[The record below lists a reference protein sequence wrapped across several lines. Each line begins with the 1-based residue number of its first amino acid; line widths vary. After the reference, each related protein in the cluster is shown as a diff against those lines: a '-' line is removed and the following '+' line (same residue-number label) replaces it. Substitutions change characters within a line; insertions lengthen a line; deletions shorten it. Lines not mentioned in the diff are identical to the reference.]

1 MVTKKDIVI
10 VGLQPWDIEI
20 GSNCKNIAIEFAKTN
35 RVLYVNAPIDSKTL
49 LKDRKKKA
57 LQKRLAL
64 IRKRE
69 NLVRVTDNLW
79 TLYPS
84 SVIQSINWLPNSGI
98 FTLLNKWN
106 NRRFSRDILYAM
118 TALSFHDIILFNDS
132 DMIRSFYLP
141 ELLKPQLSIYY
152 SRDNLMTQ
160 PYFFKHGH
168 LHEPE
173 LMAKSDIVFA
183 NSEYLAGLARKY
195 NKHSYDI
202 GQGCDLSV
210 FDPAISRTIPGDL
223 KEIKRPVIG
232 YIGALSAQRLDLDLL
247 LDLCGRMTEW
257 SFVFVGKQDEVFAG
271 SSLNTLPNV
280 HFLGLKEEKVLADY
294 LAFFDVA
301 INPQQINEMTIGN
314 YPRKID
320 EYLAMGKPVVATETV
335 TMQLFRNHVYLGKT
349 ASDYSELIKKALSEN
364 VPQTA
369 AERIAF
375 ANTHTWENCVR
386 SAYGQVEK
394 IRPDLKD

>member
-1 MVTKKDIVI
+1 MVTNRDIVI

-64 IRKRE
+64 IRQGE
-69 NLVRVTDNLW
+69 NLVRMSDNLW
-79 TLYPS
+79 ILYPS
-84 SVIQSINWLPNSGI
+84 SVIQSINWLPGSGI

-106 NRRFSRDILYAM
+106 NRRFSKDIRYAM

-168 LHEPE
+168 LLEPE
-173 LMAKSDIVFA
+173 LMAKSDIVLA
-183 NSEYLAGLARKY
+183 NSAYLADLARKY
-195 NKHSYDI
+195 NKHAYDI

-210 FDPAISRTIPGDL
+210 FNPAVSRIIPGDL

-247 LDLCGRMTEW
+247 LDLCGTMTEW
-257 SFVFVGKQDEVFAG
+257 SFAFVGKQDETFTG
-271 SSLNTLPNV
+271 SALNTLPNV
-280 HFLGLKEEKVLADY
+280 HFLGLKEEKVLPDY

-335 TMQLFRNHVYLGKT
+335 TMQIFRNHVYLGKT
-349 ASDYSELIKKALSEN
+349 AADYIELIKRALAEDE
-364 VPQTA
+364 PQQA

-375 ANTHTWENCVR
+375 ANTHTWENSVK
-386 SAYGQVEK
+386 SAYIQIEK
-394 IRPDLKD
+394 IRPDMSA

>member
-1 MVTKKDIVI
+1 MVTNRDIVI

-64 IRKRE
+64 IRQGE
-69 NLVRVTDNLW
+69 NLVRMSDNLW

-84 SVIQSINWLPNSGI
+84 SVIQSINWLPGSGI

-106 NRRFSRDILYAM
+106 NRRFSKDIRYAM

-168 LHEPE
+168 LLEPG
-173 LMAKSDIVFA
+173 LMAKSDIVLA
-183 NSEYLAGLARKY
+183 NSAYLADLARKY
-195 NKHSYDI
+195 NKHAYDI

-210 FDPAISRTIPGDL
+210 FNPAVSRIIPGDL

-247 LDLCGRMTEW
+247 LDLCGTMTQW
-257 SFVFVGKQDEVFAG
+257 SFAFVGKQDEAFT
-271 SSLNTLPNV
+271 SSALNTLPNV
-280 HFLGLKEEKVLADY
+280 HFLGLKEEKVLPNY

-320 EYLAMGKPVVATETV
+320 EYLAMGKPVVATETL

-349 ASDYSELIKKALSEN
+349 AADYIELITRALSEDE
-364 VPQTA
+364 PQQA

-375 ANTHTWENCVR
+375 ANTHTWENSVK
-386 SAYGQVEK
+386 SAYAQIEK
-394 IRPDLKD
+394 IRPDLSA